1 LDKVL
6 EAGTNIAEFLEDN
19 IKLLRLILIMQHI
32 DRPTADEA
40 DMSDE
45 MKKRVKDLGH
55 TMSPIHVV
63 KLIDIMLRRKTDMRF
78 APLPILPLEMIIV
91 EWCDNTAS
99 NANVPTPA
107 ATPQP
112 PSRPTTKTPLPPEP
126 AKTTLPETQAPIASP
141 ITNTE
146 PTPPPV
152 QTQPVSALD
161 FDAVKKAWIAC
172 YKSLEDGSPS
182 LASVLKSAVLT
193 SLTGTTLLMTMP
205 LAFYRDAIMEHKE
218 QQRKV
223 ETILADNL
231 GQVIHIDIVVDAPPE
246 EATDELDSVTAVFG
260 GQVVG

>member
-1 LDKVL
+1 
-6 EAGTNIAEFLEDN
+6 
-19 IKLLRLILIMQHI
+19 
-32 DRPTADEA
+32 
-40 DMSDE
+40 
-45 MKKRVKDLGH
+45 MKKRLKDLGH
-55 TMSPIHVV
+55 AMSPGQVV

-99 NANVPTPA
+99 SANVPTPA
-107 ATPQP
+107 AAPQTPSTP
-112 PSRPTTKTPLPPEP
+112 ATKTPIPPEST
-126 AKTTLPETQAPIASP
+126 KTTPPETKTPSASP

-146 PTPPPV
+146 PTPPPT
-152 QTQPVSALD
+152 QTQPTSALD
-161 FDAVKKAWIAC
+161 FDAVKKAWVAC

-193 SLTGTTLLMTMP
+193 SLTGSTLLMAMP

-223 ETILADNL
+223 ETILSDNL
-231 GQVIHIDIVVDAPPE
+231 GQTIHIDIVVNAPPE
-246 EATDELDSVTAVFG
+246 EAADELDSVTAVFG